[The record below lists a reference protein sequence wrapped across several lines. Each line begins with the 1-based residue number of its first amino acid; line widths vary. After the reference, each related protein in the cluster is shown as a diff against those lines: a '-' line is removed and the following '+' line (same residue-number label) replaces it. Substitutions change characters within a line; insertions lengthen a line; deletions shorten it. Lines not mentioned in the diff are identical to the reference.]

1 MEARPDVTGKLS
13 VVIPVR
19 NEADGIRTMLDS
31 LRDAFDVPVEI
42 LIIYDDDSDT
52 TLPVVRSI
60 IPPPGTDYRL
70 IQNTLGRGPANALKA
85 GFAAARGEA
94 LIVIMAD
101 QSDDLRALKP
111 MLTLFDQGCDLVAG
125 SRYMKGGEQIGG
137 PWLKGKLSRLAG
149 VSLNL
154 AGLPTH
160 DPTNSF
166 KLYRT
171 ARLQNLFLE
180 SAGGF
185 EINLEI
191 VSKALRDGWRIGEV
205 PSRWIDRT
213 TGTSNFKLWRWLPRY
228 LKWYGYALSGIA
240 KDKLRS

>member
-154 AGLPTH
+154 EGDATVWEQEPMRGLARDGQLASFRH
-160 DPTNSF
+160 D
-166 KLYRT
+166 
-171 ARLQNLFLE
+171 
-180 SAGGF
+180 GF
-185 EINLEI
+185 WQPMDT
-191 VSKALRDGWRIGEV
+191 LRDRNQLEH
-205 PSRWIDRT
+205 
-213 TGTSNFKLWRWLPRY
+213 LWS
-228 LKWYGYALSGIA
+228 SGQA
-240 KDKLRS
+240 PWHMWA